1 MLRLHQLIRNEFND
15 PFLKSGRLAI
25 VLSSKVSV
33 LLCQVRLVFLASSQ
47 VSLCCAKSGYSK
59 LCQVRLVTVVYVLS
73 SQVISAR
80 LVFVVSSHVSLYF
93 AKYC

>member
-1 MLRLHQLIRNEFND
+1 MLCLHQLIRNEFND

-47 VSLCCAKSGYSK
+47 VSEPEVLLVLYTGIFKCATAGIRMQSLFYFLS
-59 LCQVRLVTVVYVLS
+59 VYW
-73 SQVISAR
+73 
-80 LVFVVSSHVSLYF
+80 VFFFNFSFL
-93 AKYC
+93 

>member
-1 MLRLHQLIRNEFND
+1 MLCLHQLIRNEFND

-47 VSLCCAKSGYSK
+47 VSLCCVKSG
-59 LCQVRLVTVVYVLS
+59 
-73 SQVISAR
+73 
-80 LVFVVSSHVSLYF
+80 
-93 AKYC
+93 